1 MEGQRLA
8 AATTRLAPD
17 SATDLCGPN
26 LRVSEDGRCVRQ
38 LAETNQF
45 DGAWC
50 LARPGVA
57 PPARV
62 RCTFTIR
69 RRTYGRWMA
78 VGFAQRNIRLFKP
91 MNRDN
96 IFVYASSGSLKA
108 RPPRTRFSAARTTTS
123 TTARAPVFHPILR
136 CFATSRDSSSRRRAH
151 ARVPSARAAALPPQK
166 TPSPPR
172 PPRPR
177 SFFPRRNDARAPL
190 PAFSARPRRTCTRP
204 RRRRAARCP

>member
-136 CFATSRDSSSRRRAH
+136 CFRNLARFKLAPARARAGPFRSRRRAT
-151 ARVPSARAAALPPQK
+151 SAKDTVAAPAAP
-166 TPSPPR
+166 TP
-172 PPRPR
+172 
-177 SFFPRRNDARAPL
+177 L
-190 PAFSARPRRTCTRP
+190 VFSAEK
-204 RRRRAARCP
+204 

>member
-96 IFVYASSGSLKA
+96 IFVYASSGSLKVRHVPFLPRTTAPPLHPSSHPPVFRTSRWRA
-108 RPPRTRFSAARTTTS
+108 RPHWAR
-123 TTARAPVFHPILR
+123 R
-136 CFATSRDSSSRRRAH
+136 SRH
-151 ARVPSARAAALPPQK
+151 
-166 TPSPPR
+166 PSPPAKATAAPTAPTSR
-172 PPRPR
+172 MLV
-177 SFFPRRNDARAPL
+177 FFVEK
-190 PAFSARPRRTCTRP
+190 
-204 RRRRAARCP
+204 